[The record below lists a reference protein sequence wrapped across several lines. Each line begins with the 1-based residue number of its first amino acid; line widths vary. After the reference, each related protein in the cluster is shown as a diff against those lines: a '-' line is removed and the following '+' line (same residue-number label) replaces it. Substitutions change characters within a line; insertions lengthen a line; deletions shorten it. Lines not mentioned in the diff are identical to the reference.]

1 MLAPDKAAAAG
12 RCPWSEA
19 GQNPI
24 LACRLLD
31 GQNIETSRLTVH
43 PPLRKL
49 PLGFAPRGCYRVM
62 VALVCPP
69 QSEPSMPLLHQRREV
84 AAPSRMQ
91 QSHRY
96 NIRPGNTDHEAGL
109 DEPRQYNT
117 A

>member
-1 MLAPDKAAAAG
+1 MLASDKAAAAG
-12 RCPWSEA
+12 RCPLSEA

-31 GQNIETSRLTVH
+31 GQNIAASRLTVD
-43 PPLRKL
+43 PPLRVL
-49 PLGFAPRGCYRVM
+49 PLGFAPRECYRVM

-69 QSEPSMPLLHQRREV
+69 QSEPSMPLLHQRRGV

-96 NIRPGNTDHEAGL
+96 NIHPGNTDHAAGL
-109 DEPRQYNT
+109 DE
-117 A
+117 